1 MTRDKILCK
10 RYDEVNKCYGR
21 EYELENNT
29 FSKFSLHSETEDEQ
43 KEKLAQILGI
53 DKSAFDAKIEAE
65 VPEGLETLT
74 PKQLARRRP
83 PIRLLDDE
91 PRFYL
96 IVDNADPK
104 IKEEITAFANTLQK

>member
-1 MTRDKILCK
+1 MRIFQNDNKK
-10 RYDEVNKCYGR
+10 RMNY
-21 EYELENNT
+21 LI
-29 FSKFSLHSETEDEQ
+29 HSETEDEQ